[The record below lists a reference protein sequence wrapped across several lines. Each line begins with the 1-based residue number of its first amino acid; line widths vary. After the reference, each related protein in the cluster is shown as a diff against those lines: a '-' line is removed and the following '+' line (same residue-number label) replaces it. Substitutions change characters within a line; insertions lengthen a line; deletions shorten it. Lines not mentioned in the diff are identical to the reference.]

1 LSSSSHLVPPHL
13 PLLCLID
20 FVFIIIQLGL
30 FITSSRPFVSSLQ
43 FVPSSC
49 LIPLS
54 HLFNSFLRLIP
65 SICPFIFIVIIF
77 VFWSM
82 AASEHEL
89 LLNFRVV
96 DPKESRQE
104 KSRRQER
111 RRREKLKNSREQK
124 EREQKQ
130 AEEERRQQAEEEE
143 RQKKELEKQ
152 QREAETEELAQRQN
166 QWAKKK
172 RNEQKHRREESPTR
186 RRRTRTQA
194 HTQPILSWGM
204 IELQQLASLIC
215 LLACPY
221 CCQLTLQCQDWR
233 EFGGGFGTTLSCTHS
248 ECEFS
253 TRFHSTSS
261 LVSNYHR

>member
-1 LSSSSHLVPPHL
+1 
-13 PLLCLID
+13 
-20 FVFIIIQLGL
+20 
-30 FITSSRPFVSSLQ
+30 
-43 FVPSSC
+43 
-49 LIPLS
+49 
-54 HLFNSFLRLIP
+54 
-65 SICPFIFIVIIF
+65 
-77 VFWSM
+77 M